1 MINSK
6 CFKEI
11 VSVFI
16 LSLLLFTS
24 PASAREWRGGGG
36 MEGGGGNDGGGGGS
50 STTSATG
57 NPNFTG
63 PHFSGSENCASCHNN
78 LSDTSGNDVSIINDW
93 ETSMMANSTRDPYWR
108 AKVASELDRAPHLS
122 DVINDKCSRCHA
134 PMANVQAERDGAVK
148 EIFGDGFLNP
158 SNPYFD
164 EAMDGVS
171 CSLCHQIED
180 DGLMGTLE
188 GTSGH
193 YSISTATGS
202 SRPAYGQ
209 FTNVR
214 TGEMRNRVGYTP
226 QYAAH
231 ISTSET
237 CATCHDLKTPFVDAD
252 GNVASTTKET
262 EFAEQMPFT
271 EWKNSDYA
279 VGGSKEA
286 SCQDCHMPKT
296 TAPIA
301 NMWMSRRNPR
311 SGFAEHTMLGAN
323 TVMIDILNNN
333 REALGVRAPSS
344 AFDQRIVNTRAFLET
359 SADIEV
365 ISANVNNGELTAN
378 IRVTNNTGHKLPTAY
393 PSRRAWIYFEVKQNG
408 TTIFESGAMNGDG
421 SIQGVAVDED
431 FTTYEPH
438 YDVITSADQVQVYEP
453 IMGDTDGNVNHALL
467 RGAQYLKDNR
477 IPPSGFIKQNAPND
491 VAVFGAANNDG
502 DFDDGS
508 DTVTYRIPVSNS
520 SGITITAKLMYQPQ
534 SFGHLNELFQ
544 DDHLPQVAE
553 FKAMFENRNILS
565 ETLSETSM
573 NLN

>member
-1 MINSK
+1 M
-6 CFKEI
+6 
-11 VSVFI
+11 
-16 LSLLLFTS
+16 
-24 PASAREWRGGGG
+24 GGGG
-36 MEGGGGNDGGGGGS
+36 MGGGGDGGGMDGGGGSTGS
-50 STTSATG
+50 SSATG

-78 LSDTSGNDVSIINDW
+78 LSDTSGNDVSIIDAW
-93 ETSMMANSTRDPYWR
+93 ETSMMANATRDPYWR

-134 PMANVQAERDGAVK
+134 PMANVQAERDGATK
-148 EIFGDGFLNP
+148 EILGDGFLNP
-158 SNPYFD
+158 DNPYFD

-171 CSLCHQIED
+171 CTLCHQIED
-180 DGLMGTLE
+180 DGVMGTLE
-188 GTSGH
+188 GISGH

-209 FTNVR
+209 FTNVM

-271 EWKNSDYA
+271 EWQNSDYR
-279 VGGSKEA
+279 VGGSKEQ

-311 SGFAEHTMLGAN
+311 SGFAEHTMMGAN

-333 REALGVRAPSS
+333 REVLGVRAPSA
-344 AFDQRIVNTRAFLET
+344 AFDERIINTRNFLET

-365 ISANVNNGELTAN
+365 TSASVNNGQLTADV
-378 IRVTNNTGHKLPTAY
+378 RVVNNTGHKLPTAY
-393 PSRRAWIYFEVKQNG
+393 PSRRAWIHFEVRQNG
-408 TTIFESGAMNGDG
+408 AVVFESGAMNADG
-421 SIQGVAVDED
+421 SIVGAAVDED
-431 FTTYEPH
+431 FATYEPH

-477 IPPSGFIKQNAPND
+477 IPPSGFNKLNVPDD
-491 VAVFGAANNDG
+491 VAVYGAANSDS

-508 DTVTYRIPVSNS
+508 DTVTYQIPVSGNS
-520 SGITITAKLMYQPQ
+520 GFTITAKLMYQPQ
-534 SFGHLNELFQ
+534 SYGHLQELFT
-544 DDHLPQVAE
+544 DDHLPEVAQ
-553 FKAMFENRNILS
+553 FKTMFEQRNILS
-565 ETLSETSM
+565 ETLAETTHSV
-573 NLN
+573 N